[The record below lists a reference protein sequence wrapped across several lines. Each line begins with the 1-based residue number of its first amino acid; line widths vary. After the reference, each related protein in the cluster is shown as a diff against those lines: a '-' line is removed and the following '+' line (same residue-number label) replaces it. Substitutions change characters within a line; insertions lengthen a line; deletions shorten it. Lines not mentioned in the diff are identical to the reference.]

1 MRFLGL
7 RPTGPFD
14 TLTEVRAMQRCAS
27 RRFCA
32 GPATHPAG
40 MFRATRRAVPVLRSR
55 SRAGCAATARATV
68 DENAVPTPTRGP
80 HFDGRR
86 SYADVPD
93 GREGCARLVSDAAVA
108 DFQARISGE
117 LFLAPL
123 TKGGNLPFRRLCVE
137 EFGCA
142 VTVSEMV
149 FARFALR
156 RNPVELARLRRHESE
171 TLFGVQI
178 ATNQIA
184 EGVNAGRLAAD
195 QGADFLDLNCG
206 CPIHETW
213 KRGLGAA
220 LLKKPAKLERL
231 VRGIADGV
239 PIPLTVKIRLG
250 AGSSEAP
257 ATALAEAVEN
267 AGAAAVVIH
276 ARTKE
281 QRYTRAANWEAIR
294 DIARER
300 RIPVIGNGDILTWYE
315 HRNRAELSGA
325 HATMVG
331 RGALVKPWIF
341 REVREGRE
349 WAPSALERVGVYARL
364 CENFKDH
371 FRADE
376 LGFRRYMEFMPWH
389 FGFFCRYRPLP
400 ESAYGAMAAEHPLLQ
415 TRLGIVESE
424 SLVKEAE
431 LSRLE
436 RILRSES
443 EEAHAALSAAL
454 WDADGDVARAAELCE
469 AVGAGG
475 ALERWEAEEAARRM
489 GSRDGGGAAT
499 MGGGDTVRG

>member
-1 MRFLGL
+1 
-7 RPTGPFD
+7 
-14 TLTEVRAMQRCAS
+14 MQRCAS

-250 AGSSEAP
+250 AGFVEAP

-281 QRYTRAANWEAIR
+281 QRYTRAADWEAIR

-315 HRNRAELSGA
+315 HRNRRRALRRARDDGRA
-325 HATMVG
+325 
-331 RGALVKPWIF
+331 RGA
-341 REVREGRE
+341 REALDLPRGPRGPRVGL
-349 WAPSALERVGVYARL
+349 SALEQRWGVREIVRKL
-364 CENFKDH
+364 QGPLPRR
-371 FRADE
+371 RAGVSTVHGVHAVALRGSSAGTD
-376 LGFRRYMEFMPWH
+376 
-389 FGFFCRYRPLP
+389 PLP

-424 SLVKEAE
+424 SSVKEAE

-443 EEAHAALSAAL
+443 EEAHAALSRAL